1 MATQAR
7 RMTMEPMWDT
17 QASLARVIP
26 LRLVE
31 RPARESAR
39 PIAADVAGGV
49 LTLGTWLAVWAWF
62 LAATL

>member
-17 QASLARVIP
+17 QPTVRKVIP
-26 LRLVE
+26 LRVVE

-39 PIAADVAGGV
+39 PMAADVAGGALALV
-49 LTLGTWLAVWAWF
+49 TWAALWAWF